1 MTRISDSVLEERR
14 QKSLDAYAAASSAS
28 STSGS
33 SSSRRS
39 VYVHSRLAGV
49 QQTKCHANILLRP
62 VPRRG
67 KQGNDILG
75 PQNPDRM
82 RQEPDH
88 ICPPETDHGKMPNM
102 KW

>member
-1 MTRISDSVLEERR
+1 MTRIRDSVLEERR
-14 QKSLDAYAAASSAS
+14 QRSLDAYAGAGLASSS
-28 STSGS
+28 STSRGKP
-33 SSSRRS
+33 
-39 VYVHSRLAGV
+39 VYVYSQLLGEYQFR
-49 QQTKCHANILLRP
+49 ANVDSLTRP

-67 KQGNDILG
+67 DQGNDILG

-88 ICPPETDHGKMPNM
+88 ICPPETDAGKMPNM